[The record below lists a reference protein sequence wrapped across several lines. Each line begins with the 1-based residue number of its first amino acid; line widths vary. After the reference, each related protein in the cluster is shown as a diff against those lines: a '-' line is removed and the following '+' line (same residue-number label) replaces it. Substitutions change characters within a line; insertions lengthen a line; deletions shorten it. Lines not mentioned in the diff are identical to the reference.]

1 MRCPVWTVVSG
12 YPRPKFS
19 VLLSC
24 LQDTGCQPL
33 STVQRKYLK
42 SWWSVGIINL
52 KTAPSSVNFR
62 KSSRSSRRRS
72 RSDGAAWTRPL
83 LPQSNTVLLV
93 NHECI
98 PCCVQPSS
106 KVTFFI
112 NCFFKYVLFKEKKKK
127 KAKALKRSPCMGAPS
142 SAPREWTGSGSSVP
156 EPARPALTGRYGAPQ
171 GRFPPGPAPRCRPG
185 CGPRSVRACATRHAV
200 SARHVPTKV
209 SFLRRQ
215 GRSMMVN
222 ITSHR
227 TVQTSPGSSL
237 LSRQK

>member
-1 MRCPVWTVVSG
+1 MTE
-12 YPRPKFS
+12 
-19 VLLSC
+19 
-24 LQDTGCQPL
+24 
-33 STVQRKYLK
+33 QRGRGL
-42 SWWSVGIINL
+42 
-52 KTAPSSVNFR
+52 
-62 KSSRSSRRRS
+62 SSRRVILFS
-72 RSDGAAWTRPL
+72 L
-83 LPQSNTVLLV
+83 LTMSVYRVVCNRLLRLLFLLTVFLNMYCLR
-93 NHECI
+93 
-98 PCCVQPSS
+98 
-106 KVTFFI
+106 K
-112 NCFFKYVLFKEKKKK
+112 KKKK

-185 CGPRSVRACATRHAV
+185 CGPRSVRACATRQAV